1 MRRLGGEEGAAM
13 AEYGLLLAGIA
24 VAVAA
29 ALPGFA
35 QRIVVL
41 FQQGLAAFP

>member
-1 MRRLGGEEGAAM
+1 MEHINSEEGATM

-29 ALPGFA
+29 SLPTLQA
-35 QRIVVL
+35 RVADL
-41 FQQGLAAFP
+41 FVRTLAVFP